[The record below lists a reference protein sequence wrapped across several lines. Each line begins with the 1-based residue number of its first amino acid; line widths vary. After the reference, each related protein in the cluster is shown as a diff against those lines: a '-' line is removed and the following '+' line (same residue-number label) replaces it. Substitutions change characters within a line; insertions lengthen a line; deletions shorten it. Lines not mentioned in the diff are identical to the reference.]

1 MQNFELLREVYQEI
15 ENLRYN
21 KANGGLITRV
31 GPFNTGKDV
40 KKSPLIKGGK
50 DDPAGKLYPNCYE
63 GIVLSDEFAGHSR
76 SSTLVPGAVGN
87 TIVLICVDPILVR
100 IAGKGGMDL
109 VACETFI
116 SPTKIADSQHR
127 IERTYKKVSFT
138 YGVLVRYNYQILI
151 GTFDSMESED
161 KILKAD
167 TGAKAGSVVTA
178 ISKL

>member
-1 MQNFELLREVYQEI
+1 MQNILFQEI
-15 ENLRYN
+15 FQEIQNLRYN

-31 GPFNTGKDV
+31 GPFKAGKDV

-50 DDPAGKLYPNCYE
+50 EDPANTLYPNCYE
-63 GIVLSDEFAGHSR
+63 GIVISDEFAGHAR

-87 TIVLICVDPILVR
+87 TIILVCIDPILVR
-100 IAGKGGMDL
+100 IAGQGGMDL
-109 VACETFI
+109 VTCETFI

-127 IERTYKKVSFT
+127 IERTYKEVSFT
-138 YGVLVRYNYQILI
+138 HGVLVRYNYQVLI
-151 GTFDSMESED
+151 GTFTKMESED

-167 TGAKAGSVVTA
+167 TGAKAGSVVTS